1 MGAMAA
7 SIAHEIS
14 QPLGA
19 IVANGSAGLRW
30 LAHAVPDLDETR
42 AALTRIVADGHRA
55 GNVIKSVR
63 TMVKAERG
71 ERAALATN
79 DLIEEILGLVRSEL
93 WAQQI
98 LVRTELGTNLPDV
111 VADRV
116 QLQQVLLNLIVN
128 AAEAMA
134 TITDR
139 PRTLDIRS
147 DLHDDEKILVT
158 VADSGSGIDPQHG
171 ERIFDAFF
179 STKPSGM
186 GMGLSICRSIVES
199 HGGRLWVSPGSF
211 HGTIFHVLIPINAD
225 QA

>member
-19 IVANGSAGLRW
+19 IVANAGAGLRW
-30 LAHAVPDLDETR
+30 LARAAPDLDETR

-63 TMVKAERG
+63 TMVKSERG
-71 ERAALATN
+71 ERAALAID
-79 DLIEEILGLVRSEL
+79 DLIEEILALVRSEL
-93 WAQQI
+93 RAQQV
-98 LVRTELGTNLPDV
+98 LVRTELGKNLPDV

-128 AAEAMA
+128 ASEAMA
-134 TITDR
+134 SITDR
-139 PRTLDIRS
+139 PRTLDIKS
-147 DLHDDEKILVT
+147 DFHDGGKILVT

-171 ERIFDAFF
+171 DRIFDAFF
-179 STKPSGM
+179 STKSSGM

-199 HGGRLWVSPGSF
+199 HGGRLWVSPGVS
-211 HGTIFHVLIPINAD
+211 HGAIFHVLIPINAD